1 MLIIELSSFGALNV
15 GETGEVGV
23 KVEEEITDK
32 VEPDK
37 EIESLLISENV
48 EGSNVIGDVVWD
60 WWGDVVDLISD
71 SGLEETEEIQEEVS
85 NME

>member
-1 MLIIELSSFGALNV
+1 MNV